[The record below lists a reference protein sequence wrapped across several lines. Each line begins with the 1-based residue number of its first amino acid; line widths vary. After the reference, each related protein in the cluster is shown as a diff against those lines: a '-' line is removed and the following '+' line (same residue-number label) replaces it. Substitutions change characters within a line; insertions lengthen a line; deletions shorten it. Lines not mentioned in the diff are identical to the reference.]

1 MSGRGALVAVFGWGL
16 VDGAEALAGAA
27 GAEVGSEEED
37 QGVAECY
44 ADDGAEEEAAGSG
57 QGAFSTGIRVTAGT
71 ITQKRV
77 GFNAVAVLNFGHMDA
92 RRFAGVLGPI
102 ALAVLIGGWALAVVA
117 FFVIGTETCTALN
130 LGIAGRAQVCQDTTA
145 GAVILL
151 TVIGF
156 AATVGSMFLLA
167 LRFML
172 LVLDDIKTNTGR

>member
-1 MSGRGALVAVFGWGL
+1 MVNGEG
-16 VDGAEALAGAA
+16 
-27 GAEVGSEEED
+27 
-37 QGVAECY
+37 CY
-44 ADDGAEEEAAGSG
+44 
-57 QGAFSTGIRVTAGT
+57 TG
-71 ITQKRV
+71 
-77 GFNAVAVLNFGHMDA
+77 GHMDA
-92 RRFAGVLGPI
+92 RRFAGLLWPI
-102 ALAVLIGGWALAVVA
+102 ALSVLIGGWALAVVA

-130 LGIAGRAQVCQDTTA
+130 LGIAGRAEVCQDTTA